1 MHQQVLI
8 PWPHILAVLA
18 KRSASMHKQWGL
30 PLAQGDKTKLI
41 AALSEE
47 QREAIRAALRT
58 LFEAA
63 LSFSEDCQD
72 DKRKD

>member
-1 MHQQVLI
+1 MHQ
-8 PWPHILAVLA
+8 
-18 KRSASMHKQWGL
+18 QWGL
-30 PLAQGDKTKLI
+30 PLEQGDKIKLT

>member
-1 MHQQVLI
+1 
-8 PWPHILAVLA
+8 
-18 KRSASMHKQWGL
+18 MHKQWGL
-30 PLAQGDKTKLI
+30 PLVQGDNTKLI